1 MSFAFNRVVMEFYE
15 LFYKWVPVW
24 VRLPVLTI
32 LYLVLLT
39 ANGVYIGNTSDM
51 ASGTGGYTEPYTM
64 AYYAMY
70 IGMGIG
76 SMTNLRIRERFTA
89 KSLVISGFLIMV
101 LMNLVCATTDNP
113 YLTVLACLLLG
124 AGKVAASTEIYLV
137 WLQVWSKNLDVSRLY
152 PFVYFIALG
161 GIYTMTWMTS
171 KLAFLYNWR
180 YAYVAIMV
188 MLCICIIL
196 SVIFIERHPLK
207 KRVPLYQMDWQG
219 IILLVSLLMLW
230 NYIIV
235 YGKVEDWFNS
245 PGIKMASIASLV
257 VLALFIR
264 RELNFKRPV
273 FPLTLFQLPNFRLG
287 LFYIFLLGIFV
298 PATLQASFSGGA
310 LHYENYRNAELTLLL
325 IPGVIAGAVFC
336 YIWFYRGYHDQLL
349 MFIGFSMAI
358 IYEILL
364 YNSYGSAF
372 EMQQFWIPS
381 FIKGVGVSILFIA
394 VGIYITR
401 GHTIKDVLTVVG
413 IAFLFRSFL
422 GTAVFTAAY
431 NYFLY
436 TQRIRHLSY
445 LAEHTDSASAINGDL
460 YNRFQSQASLAAL
473 KELTGYLII
482 AGLVII
488 AALLLKILHDGI
500 RIWRDNISSNKV

>member
-1 MSFAFNRVVMEFYE
+1 MEFYE

-24 VRLPVLTI
+24 VRIPVLTI

-51 ASGTGGYTEPYTM
+51 SSGLGVYTEPFTV

-76 SMTNLRIRERFTA
+76 SMTNLRIRERYTA
-89 KSLVISGFLIMV
+89 KSLVITGFLVM
-101 LMNLVCATTDNP
+101 LAMNAVCATTKSP
-113 YLTVLACLLLG
+113 YLTILACLLLG

-137 WLQVWSKNLDVSRLY
+137 WLQVWSKKLDVSRLY

-171 KLAFLYNWR
+171 KLAFLYTWR
-180 YAYVAIMV
+180 YAYVAIM
-188 MLCICIIL
+188 MLLFFCVIL

-207 KRVPLYQMDWQG
+207 RRIPLYQMDWLG
-219 IILLVSLLMLW
+219 ILLLIGLLMLL

-235 YGKVEDWFNS
+235 YGKVEDWFTS
-245 PGIKMASIASLV
+245 DRIQLAGIGALV
-257 VLALFIR
+257 LLLLFIR
-264 RELNFKRPV
+264 RELHFKRPV
-273 FPLTLFQLPNFRLG
+273 FPLDLFKLPNFRLG

-298 PATLQASFSGGA
+298 PATLQSGFSGGV
-310 LHYENYRNAELTLLL
+310 LHYENFRNSELTLYL
-325 IPGVIAGAVFC
+325 IPGVTVGCIFC
-336 YIWFYRGYHDQLL
+336 YIWFYKGYHDQLL
-349 MFIGFSMAI
+349 MFIGFSTVI
-358 IYEILL
+358 LYEVLM
-364 YNSYGSAF
+364 YCSYGNAF
-372 EMQQFWIPS
+372 EMQGFWLPS
-381 FIKGVGVSILFIA
+381 FIKGIGLGILFIA

-431 NYFLY
+431 NYLLY
-436 TQRIRHLSY
+436 AQRIRHLNY
-445 LAEHTDSASAINGDL
+445 LGSKTDSVTAVLGSGSANDL
-460 YNRFQSQASLAAL
+460 YQTFQTQAALAAT

-482 AGLVII
+482 AGVLI
-488 AALLLKILHDGI
+488 AFALLLKILHDGLTI
-500 RIWRDNISSNKV
+500 LGDKLTNAK